1 MARAEKALKDG
12 TSALRRGE
20 GDVAA
25 EAFALA
31 DRELAQAQG
40 MDESW
45 VEPIVL
51 RGRVAYESYALAT
64 TIDEL
69 VGTLDGA
76 IEFADRA
83 LQVEPDDAAALE
95 LRGTARYRLWLL
107 QLSEDEDAL
116 DRALQAAQ
124 ADLERSLSLDRSR
137 ASVNSTLSHLYY
149 QVGDWPQALLAAR
162 QAYQED
168 AFLAAADG
176 VLRRLFNAAYDLG
189 EYEEAQRWCLE
200 GHDRFPDNFRFVQC
214 QLYVLTM
221 PQAEPDIARAWTL
234 YDQFA
239 ELLPEGQS
247 ELFSGLAQTFV
258 GGVIGRAG
266 LPDSANA
273 VFVRARMS
281 PEVDSDYEQIS
292 REAAMRAVMG
302 DVEGSVETLQ
312 RFMILNPGHF
322 PGQHWWWRNLEG
334 DPAFERLKSMY

>member
-1 MARAEKALKDG
+1 
-12 TSALRRGE
+12 
-20 GDVAA
+20 
-25 EAFALA
+25 
-31 DRELAQAQG
+31 
-40 MDESW
+40 
-45 VEPIVL
+45 
-51 RGRVAYESYALAT
+51 
-64 TIDEL
+64 
-69 VGTLDGA
+69 
-76 IEFADRA
+76 
-83 LQVEPDDAAALE
+83 
-95 LRGTARYRLWLL
+95 
-107 QLSEDEDAL
+107 
-116 DRALQAAQ
+116 
-124 ADLERSLSLDRSR
+124 
-137 ASVNSTLSHLYY
+137 
-149 QVGDWPQALLAAR
+149 
-162 QAYQED
+162 
-168 AFLAAADG
+168 
-176 VLRRLFNAAYDLG
+176 LG